1 MTDTAREYLVNRF
14 RTDAVALRERIES
27 MSRGAK
33 LPGPDAGTSRYMADA
48 CDEVAGMV
56 QALASNGDAQA
67 AVDALLA
74 LVPLLE
80 QRSQQ
85 HAAVPAV
92 RAVYQGAATRI
103 REVHE
108 AEQRSLDALTSLA
121 DDDEPIG
128 AEEDDGEFTDDD
140 LDDDDLDPEARNA

>member
-14 RTDAVALRERIES
+14 RTDAVALRERADS

-33 LPGPDAGTSRYMADA
+33 VPGPDGATSRRMAEA

-56 QALASNGDAQA
+56 QALVSNGEAQA

-85 HAAVPAV
+85 HAATPAV
-92 RAVYQGAATRI
+92 RSVYQGAATRI
-103 REVHE
+103 REVYE
-108 AEQRSLDALTSLA
+108 AEQRSLDALAASGN
-121 DDDEPIG
+121 DDEAPDG
-128 AEEDDGEFTDDD
+128 VGDGEFDDEE
-140 LDDDDLDPEARNA
+140 LDDDDLNHETRDG